1 MLPDM
6 TYIWRVRTTTVT
18 TNPTEADWSAWSVS
32 AFKTPPA
39 SSSTITPVA
48 PEINGEVSTR
58 TPTLTWANSN
68 TTVFYY
74 EVQVSKDNA
83 FGPNAFL
90 YSEYVHGGASTPA
103 NSYVVPEAFPLEA
116 DTTYY
121 WRVRPRIQGDG
132 DPLPWSATYVFLAPT
147 G

>member
-1 MLPDM
+1 M
-6 TYIWRVRTTTVT
+6 
-18 TNPTEADWSAWSVS
+18 SS
-32 AFKTPPA
+32 FKTPPA

-48 PEINGEVSTR
+48 PPVFGEVSTL

-68 TTVFYY
+68 TDVFYY
-74 EVQVSKDNA
+74 EVQIIRDYE

-90 YSEYVHGGASTPA
+90 YSEYVHGGASTPP

-116 DTTYY
+116 GEIYY

-132 DPLPWSATYVFLAPT
+132 DPLPWSATYVFLAP

>member
-1 MLPDM
+1 MLPGM
-6 TYIWRVRTTTVT
+6 TYLWRVRTSTVT
-18 TNPTEADWSAWSVS
+18 TNPTEADWSAWAVS
-32 AFKTPPA
+32 SFKTPPA
-39 SSSTITPVA
+39 SSSTITRVA
-48 PEINGEVSTR
+48 PPYFGEVRTL

-68 TTVFYY
+68 AAVFYY
-74 EVQVSKDNA
+74 EVQVSRDFE

-103 NSYVVPEAFPLEA
+103 NSYVVPAAFPLEA
-116 DTTYY
+116 GEIYY

-132 DPLPWSATYVFLAPT
+132 DPLPWSALNVFLAPP